1 MVTTCANEENMN
13 RIILIGNG
21 FDLAHSLETSYRS
34 FIDKLWKDKI
44 QHLKESA
51 YNKDDDLDLDEK
63 DRKTLIRNGDL
74 IKTYNELIDFNHNY
88 KDEKIRLNIK
98 NKFLELISQKD
109 YLLNWVDVENEYF
122 NDLLIVSK
130 NINEDSEIKKLNCD
144 FLAIKNLLEKYIT
157 DEIKRKKD
165 SLKRKDEIYSIIY
178 SNFYIEDFSK
188 VGLDYLYKEIFAELN
203 SMFDKSKSPGDFN
216 EHLCV
221 YEHVLSKDKD
231 KNYFLNE
238 DKLKKL
244 FQNHDLSKQFVDLK
258 PSAYLFLNFNYTNI
272 ESNYSKYE
280 RSVYTSN
287 YLPKVDI
294 NHIHG
299 ELNNKSNPII
309 FGYGDEI
316 GKDYKIIEELNN
328 NNLLE
333 NVKSIRY
340 LDTDKY
346 KKLLEYIDSDKYQIF
361 IMGHSC
367 GNSDRTLLNTLFEH
381 KNCVSIKVFYHQ
393 INENDDNYSDVIRN
407 ISRNFNDKKMMREK
421 VVNKRYCSPLIKK

>member
-1 MVTTCANEENMN
+1 MN

-21 FDLAHSLETSYRS
+21 FDLAHGLETSYRS

-44 QHLKESA
+44 QHLKENA
-51 YNKDDDLDLDEK
+51 YSTDDDLDLEEK
-63 DRKTLIRNGDL
+63 DRKILIRNGDL

-88 KDEKIRLNIK
+88 KDEKIRLNIT
-98 NKFLELISQKD
+98 NKFLDLISQKD

-122 NDLLIVSK
+122 NELLKVSK
-130 NINEDSEIKKLNCD
+130 NINEESEIKKLNCD
-144 FLAIKNLLEKYIT
+144 FLVVKNLLEKYIT
-157 DEIKRKKD
+157 DEIEQKKNL
-165 SLKRKDEIYSIIY
+165 SKRKDEIYSSIY
-178 SNFYIEDFSK
+178 SNFNIEDFSK
-188 VGLDYLYKEIFAELN
+188 VGLEILYNEIHAKLKLL
-203 SMFDKSKSPGDFN
+203 FDNNKIISYPEEHEAIFN
-216 EHLCV
+216 FV
-221 YEHVLSKDKD
+221 SSKDKD
-231 KNYFLNE
+231 GESVLNE
-238 DKLKKL
+238 DRLKML
-244 FQNHDLSKQFVDLK
+244 FQDHDLAKRCLDLK
-258 PSAYLFLNFNYTNI
+258 PSNCLFLNFNYTSI

-280 RSVYTSN
+280 RSDYYYSN
-287 YLPKVDI
+287 YQPKVDI

-328 NNLLE
+328 NDLLE

-407 ISRNFNDKKMMREK
+407 ISRNFNDKKMMREN

>member
-1 MVTTCANEENMN
+1 MN

-21 FDLAHSLETSYRS
+21 FDLAHGLETSYRS

-44 QHLKESA
+44 QDMKGSG
-51 YNKDDDLDLDEK
+51 YNIDDHFDVDV
-63 DRKTLIRNGDL
+63 DRRTLIRYGNI
-74 IKTYNELIDFNHNY
+74 IKTFNDLTDFNRNH
-88 KDEKIRLNIK
+88 KDENIRLNIK
-98 NKFLELISQKD
+98 NKLLEYISKKQ
-109 YLLNWVDVENEYF
+109 YLSNWVNVENEYF
-122 NDLLIVSK
+122 NELLKVSK
-130 NINEDSEIKKLNCD
+130 NINEESEIKKLNRD
-144 FLAIKNLLEKYIT
+144 FLVVKNLLEKYIT
-157 DEIKRKKD
+157 DEIEQKKN
-165 SLKRKDEIYSIIY
+165 SLKRKDEIYSSIY
-178 SNFYIEDFSK
+178 SNFNIEDFSK
-188 VGLDYLYKEIFAELN
+188 VGLEILYNEIHAKLKLL
-203 SMFDKSKSPGDFN
+203 FDNNKIISYPEEHEAIFN
-216 EHLCV
+216 FV
-221 YEHVLSKDKD
+221 SSKDKD
-231 KNYFLNE
+231 GESVLNE
-238 DKLKKL
+238 DRLKML
-244 FQNHDLSKQFVDLK
+244 FQDHDLAKRCLDLK
-258 PSAYLFLNFNYTNI
+258 PSNCLFLNFNYTSV

-280 RSVYTSN
+280 RSIYTPN
-287 YLPKVDI
+287 YLPKVEI

-299 ELNNKSNPII
+299 ELNNKSNSIV

-328 NNLLE
+328 NDLLE